1 MNHLIS
7 STKDLKLAFLYKDKV
22 SQLQEEMES
31 TSRYGK
37 LPTHIDI
44 ELLYGRLENES
55 LFWVYKNKILD
66 EILLKYLHHGQINN
80 ESKAI
85 EQNEVVEK
93 IVFLAISLYC
103 QSTETRFLEKSKDG
117 DARDP
122 TEVLDSEHW
131 LSRSLEIAYTF
142 LPPEA
147 PILNQILTVHDRFH
161 GIDKQTIP
169 EDKEVGGFFKVLRPL
184 SKPKS
189 TFSAKNMMG
198 SPIMIRIQV
207 PKITIKVEE
216 EAKGPQSPRKIDF
229 ANKTIDLD
237 SLTKNNQI
245 RGLNGPK
252 KFEFTEYSHSTIK
265 QKPQNKIDFTENLKN
280 IYTSRKIKS
289 VAEHEKHDRMKINL
303 TSLDQ
308 PNEDQNSKSTRRPH
322 SHDREISKSEEQAA
336 QTERKNKSFSTHKKE
351 FPKQKRKANSLNST
365 GLKLDGLQMVPSFR
379 RP

>member
-37 LPTHIDI
+37 LSTHIDI

-131 LSRSLEIAYTF
+131 
-142 LPPEA
+142 
-147 PILNQILTVHDRFH
+147 
-161 GIDKQTIP
+161 
-169 EDKEVGGFFKVLRPL
+169 
-184 SKPKS
+184 
-189 TFSAKNMMG
+189 
-198 SPIMIRIQV
+198 
-207 PKITIKVEE
+207 
-216 EAKGPQSPRKIDF
+216 
-229 ANKTIDLD
+229 
-237 SLTKNNQI
+237 
-245 RGLNGPK
+245 
-252 KFEFTEYSHSTIK
+252 
-265 QKPQNKIDFTENLKN
+265 
-280 IYTSRKIKS
+280 
-289 VAEHEKHDRMKINL
+289 
-303 TSLDQ
+303 
-308 PNEDQNSKSTRRPH
+308 
-322 SHDREISKSEEQAA
+322 SEEVRIHRVLPQHN
-336 QTERKNKSFSTHKKE
+336 QTEAAE
-351 FPKQKRKANSLNST
+351 Q
-365 GLKLDGLQMVPSFR
+365 D
-379 RP
+379 